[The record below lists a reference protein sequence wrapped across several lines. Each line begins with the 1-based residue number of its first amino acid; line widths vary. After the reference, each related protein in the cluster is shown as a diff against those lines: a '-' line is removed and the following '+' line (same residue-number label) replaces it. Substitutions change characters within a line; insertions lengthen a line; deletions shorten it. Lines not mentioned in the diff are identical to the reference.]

1 MAAVVTNALQPAG
14 LTVWLRRI
22 ALLRESPIGMIGA
35 FIIVFWLLVAIFAP
49 LLSPFDPLETQ
60 YAQLADPS
68 PSNLHWLGL
77 DSSGRDILSRIIWG
91 SRTVLIVAPIAVG
104 VAYLVGC
111 TLGLLAGYYKGWVDT
126 LMSRITNIILSI
138 PPLVLFIIIISVFG
152 ASAIN
157 LVIAVTLIAAPQVS
171 RLVRGITLELR
182 EHDFVAAAKMRGEN
196 AFYIM
201 VVEILPNARGPLI
214 VDLCLRMGYT
224 IIQIGI
230 LGFLGLGL
238 PPPTPD
244 WGGMVSQGYV
254 LLSSFP
260 HMSIF
265 PCIAISSLVIGFNF
279 LADGMREIGL
289 RD

>member
-1 MAAVVTNALQPAG
+1 MAVAATGMKDSALAA
-14 LTVWLRRI
+14 WSRRI
-22 ALLRESPIGMIGA
+22 ALLRESPVGMTGA
-35 FIIVFWLLVAIFAP
+35 FIILFWIVVAIIAP
-49 LLSPFDPLETQ
+49 WLAPYDPFETH
-60 YAQLADPS
+60 YEMLGNLAPS
-68 PSNLHWLGL
+68 GQHWFGL
-77 DSSGRDILSRIIWG
+77 DESGRDVLSRVIWG
-91 SRTVLIVAPIAVG
+91 SRTVLIVAPLAVG
-104 VAYLVGC
+104 VAYVVGC

-138 PPLVLFIIIISVFG
+138 PPIVLFIIIITVYGPSV
-152 ASAIN
+152 IN

-182 EHDFVAAAKMRGEN
+182 ERDFVAAAKMRGEN
-196 AFYIM
+196 ALYIM

-214 VDLCLRMGYT
+214 VDLCLRTGYT
-224 IIQIGI
+224 IIQIGV

-244 WGGMVSQGYV
+244 WGGMVNQGV
-254 LLSSFP
+254 AQLSSYP
-260 HMSIF
+260 HMAIF
-265 PCIAISSLVIGFNF
+265 PSIAISSLVIGFNF